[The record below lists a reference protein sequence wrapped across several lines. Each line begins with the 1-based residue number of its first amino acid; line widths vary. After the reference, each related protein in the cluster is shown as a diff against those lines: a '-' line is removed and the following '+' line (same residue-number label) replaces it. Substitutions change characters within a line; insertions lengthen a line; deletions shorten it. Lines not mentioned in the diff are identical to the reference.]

1 MAIAGAM
8 ANTNPLTQY
17 FERDDNGDNDDDP
30 SPIVTSTMETNDQ
43 AMDSN
48 NGVIPVSP
56 NLLLLA
62 AVPLLLIALAGHRY
76 NLGLQNS
83 LLIGIVRSFVQL
95 MILGSILHPIF
106 QWGVPLPWV
115 VFVYVLFMIL
125 ITTKESISRTKYT
138 YHNHAILTFLS
149 FLLTIT
155 SVSSFA
161 FLFIIRPNPRWNPQY
176 VIPICGM
183 LMGNCITSVALTCNT
198 LSTNIM
204 EGGKREIELYLSF
217 GATGWDSMTRL
228 IKGCI
233 STGATP
239 IVNSMNV
246 IGLVSIP
253 GMMTGQILGGSDVT
267 EAAHYQILI
276 TWLIATC
283 TFVAILLNVVILYRV
298 AFDSG
303 CHVLRTDRFVPVAKK
318 RKKKKG
324 SSSSLGTS
332 LMEGMRRC
340 CDIRDHCERAST
352 CCCCWLWGRHQ
363 QDGNDSE
370 VPNDVE
376 TQPLSNQSAVEY
388 GTDSIL
394 PNKVQIQTR
403 QLTTDSN
410 ATTKPFFHISNL
422 QFSVPEGNAKR
433 LSISRSSSSSLQ
445 SASKSSSHGESRD
458 AHQQQQQQQNPT
470 RRVLCTNLNAHL
482 HRGEV
487 GIVSGP
493 SGSGKSTLLRVLS
506 GLTPMDDGDVVLDGS
521 RLAGIDND
529 MVQWRTAVRY
539 VTQYKVDIPGTPREL
554 VLRVASFSKRD
565 GPQHGDEMV
574 LQTMSYLQQWGMG
587 SGSFSDGENGISQF
601 DGEAEEEHPHLDK
614 EWKNLSGGESQRMIL
629 AIAMASRPSVLLLDE
644 ATSGLDTETEKCV
657 EKSIMEYVKKYHAV
671 VLWVTHSH
679 DIAERLLK
687 E

>member
-1 MAIAGAM
+1 
-8 ANTNPLTQY
+8 
-17 FERDDNGDNDDDP
+17 
-30 SPIVTSTMETNDQ
+30 
-43 AMDSN
+43 
-48 NGVIPVSP
+48 
-56 NLLLLA
+56 
-62 AVPLLLIALAGHRY
+62 
-76 NLGLQNS
+76 
-83 LLIGIVRSFVQL
+83 
-95 MILGSILHPIF
+95 
-106 QWGVPLPWV
+106 
-115 VFVYVLFMIL
+115 
-125 ITTKESISRTKYT
+125 
-138 YHNHAILTFLS
+138 
-149 FLLTIT
+149 
-155 SVSSFA
+155 
-161 FLFIIRPNPRWNPQY
+161 
-176 VIPICGM
+176 M
-183 LMGNCITSVALTCNT
+183 LMGNCISSVALTCNT

-228 IKGCI
+228 VKGCI
-233 STGATP
+233 GTGATP

-298 AFDSG
+298 AFDAG
-303 CHVLRTDRFVPVAKK
+303 CHVLRTDRFVQVAKGK
-318 RKKKKG
+318 RKKG
-324 SSSSLGTS
+324 SSSSVGNS

-340 CDIRDHCERAST
+340 CDIRSHWEKAST
-352 CCCCWLWGRHQ
+352 CCCYWLPGRQ
-363 QDGNDSE
+363 KDGNDYE

-376 TQPLSNQSAVEY
+376 TQPLSNQSALEY

-410 ATTKPFFHISNL
+410 ATTKPFFHISKL
-422 QFSVPEGNAKR
+422 QFSVPEGNGKK
-433 LSISRSSSSSLQ
+433 LPISRPSSSSSLLQ
-445 SASKSSSHGESRD
+445 RSPSKSSSHGESRD
-458 AHQQQQQQQNPT
+458 AQQQQQQQPKPT

-482 HRGEV
+482 RKGEV

-506 GLTPMDDGDVVLDGS
+506 GLAPMDDGDVVLDGS
-521 RLAGIDND
+521 RLAGIDSD
-529 MVQWRTAVRY
+529 MVRWRTAVRY

-554 VLRVASFSKRD
+554 VSRVASFSKD
-565 GPQHGDEMV
+565 ESGGPRRGDEMV
-574 LQTMSYLQQWGMG
+574 SRTMSYLRQWGMG
-587 SGSFSDGENGISQF
+587 GGSSLSDGDDDGISRF
-601 DGEAEEEHPHLDK
+601 DAGAEEEHPHLDK

-644 ATSGLDTETEKCV
+644 ATSGLDAKTEKCV
-657 EKSIMEYVKKYHAV
+657 ETSIMEYVKKYHAA